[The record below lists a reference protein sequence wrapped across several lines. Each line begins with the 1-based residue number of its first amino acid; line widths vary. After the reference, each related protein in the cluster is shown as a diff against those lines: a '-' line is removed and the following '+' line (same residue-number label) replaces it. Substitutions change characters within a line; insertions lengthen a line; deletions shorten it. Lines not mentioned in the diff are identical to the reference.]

1 MQEFPYFH
9 AFPSIPVLTWV
20 AQKYPSW
27 LADVGLSCLPYIVT
41 PSLFAQKL
49 MPVVTFITFVL
60 RRRSTWIFLL
70 FHLRFPRYLH
80 VDSVNIDITDV
91 QWDLFVIRPRRPH
104 WHECCVVSDCRRA
117 REGAPEAA
125 GGEGADQRCPEES
138 KRGAGAQDLQS
149 RCWQIHQPCHNVRT
163 HNHTRACWL
172 TVYFTLYVTPTSSSL
187 CHM

>member
-1 MQEFPYFH
+1 MQELPYFH
-9 AFPSIPVLTWV
+9 PFPSIPVLTWV
-20 AQKYPSW
+20 AQTYPSW

-41 PSLFAQKL
+41 PSQFAQKL

-60 RRRSTWIFLL
+60 RRRSAWIFYCSTCVFPVICTLTVSTLTLL
-70 FHLRFPRYLH
+70 MSS
-80 VDSVNIDITDV
+80 DVN
-91 QWDLFVIRPRRPH
+91 RARRPH

-138 KRGAGAQDLQS
+138 ERGAGAQDLQS
-149 RCWQIHQPCHNVRT
+149 RRWQIHQPCHNVRT
-163 HNHTRACWL
+163 HNRTRACWL
-172 TVYFTLYVTPTSSSL
+172 TVYFTLHVTPTSSSL